1 MTLTKVLQLAL
12 RRVGLDESSS
22 VYLSNARD
30 YFNTGTKDLGTRRA
44 FRWLFKRTTFTT
56 VQDQRSYDL
65 ASDVMRPL
73 SFVNVSYDA
82 PMQMVDPEEVDT
94 LDPDR
99 DETGDPRA
107 VYVTGIDTSSGV
119 WEVDLY
125 PLPDDS
131 ATTISYRYYAF
142 IADKTSSDDATD
154 LAATMPPWAQNAM
167 IHYIASRYKGELGD
181 LEGEAQEL
189 SLFEGSI
196 EQNIAVDGDVTDGNR
211 IYRFGRAD
219 LNAGRFGF
227 EVDTLG

>member
-1 MTLTKVLQLAL
+1 MTLTKVLQIAL
-12 RRVGLDESSS
+12 RRVGLDDSSS
-22 VYLSNARD
+22 VYKNNARD
-30 YFNTGTKDLGTRRA
+30 YFNTGTTDLGTRRA
-44 FRWLFKRTTFTT
+44 WTWLFKRTTFTT
-56 VQDQRSYDL
+56 VADQRTYDL

-73 SFVNVSYDA
+73 SFVNVTYNA
-82 PMQMVDPEEVDT
+82 PMQMVSPEEVDA

-99 DETGDPRA
+99 DQTGDPRA
-107 VYVTGIDTSSGV
+107 VFVSGIDATTGV

-131 ATTISYRYYAF
+131 STTISYRYYAF
-142 IADKTSSDDATD
+142 IADKSASDDSTD
-154 LAATMPPWAQNAM
+154 LATTMPLWAQNAM

-189 SLFEGSI
+189 SLFEGAI
-196 EQNIAVDGDVTDGNR
+196 EQNLAVDGDVVDGNR

-227 EVDTLG
+227 EVTTLG